1 MFKHKYIIN
10 FKEVKN
16 VIHVLGKL
24 KLESYDKWKPF
35 FDKRAAAREESGSKE
50 AHLFRNSD
58 NPNEAVILFKWDNKE
73 NAKKYME
80 SDNLRKYLQNA
91 GAEIVNITYLDEQE
105 TSI

>member
-1 MFKHKYIIN
+1 MIY
-10 FKEVKN
+10 
-16 VIHVLGKL
+16 VLAKL
-24 KLESYDKWKPF
+24 KVESYERWKTF
-35 FDKRAAAREESGSKE
+35 FDKRSASREESGSKE

-58 NPNEAVILFKWDNKE
+58 DQNEVVILFEWDNKE
-73 NAKKYME
+73 NARKYME